1 MLWKGGDGLA
11 SASWAWRKIARFAI
25 AFLAVL
31 GVLILLWPSRARE
44 APAAAAA
51 PADDAGPVQS
61 NFTISPN
68 VKCDVDLKMLDRFG
82 VEKLA
87 QYTRRRIAVTFSDE
101 QVPMRQQMDQPLL
114 EGQTRGAAS
123 GGESPHE
130 QALDGCTIPAPITI
144 VTPRPPKMADASHID
159 FGVATSISRL
169 NESLDQFA
177 HWAGY
182 TRTRIFA
189 IVEPMESESDTREGI
204 ANVKAKADSIG
215 INLIVS
221 ESKDDY
227 LHRYFA
233 LVSLLEK
240 NLREATQWACI
251 IDDDTFFLSMP
262 ALVQALGEYDHT
274 KPMYVG
280 GLSEGIPQ
288 ISEFGIMAFG
298 GAGVFLSRPLLS
310 ILGTVYEVCEQ
321 MTWTG
326 DRRIAHCIY
335 DHTTTKLTVD
345 HRLRQLDLL
354 DDASGFFESGRE
366 QPLSVHHWKSWFHM
380 DMPKLSTISEV
391 CGPSCLLRQWQFSD
405 GWFLT
410 NGYSIVKYG
419 FPPAPDDVS
428 VEMTWNPLNGATIES
443 YLHELGPIRRKD
455 EHKMSYLL
463 QDSQMESDGSVT
475 QWYILRDKIQGDQ
488 IFELT
493 WQKP

>member
-1 MLWKGGDGLA
+1 MLLKGGDGLV

-25 AFLAVL
+25 AFIAVIS
-31 GVLILLWPSRARE
+31 VVVLLWPSRRNE
-44 APAAAAA
+44 EPV
-51 PADDAGPVQS
+51 ADPIPVQS

-68 VKCDVDLKMLDRFG
+68 VKCEIDLQLLEHLG

-87 QYTRRRIAVTFSDE
+87 QYTRRHVTVTFSDDP
-101 QVPMRQQMDQPLL
+101 VPMRQQMDQPLFDVNKRSAGNADRPD
-114 EGQTRGAAS
+114 EPR
-123 GGESPHE
+123 
-130 QALDGCTIPAPITI
+130 DGCTIPAPLTV
-144 VTPRPPKMADASHID
+144 VTPHPPKMADASHID

-169 NESLDQFA
+169 NESLDQFV

-189 IVEPMESESDTREGI
+189 IVEPMESEPDTKKGI
-204 ANVKAKADSIG
+204 AYVKARADSMG
-215 INLIVS
+215 INLIVTKS
-221 ESKDDY
+221 NDDY

-233 LVSLLEK
+233 LVHLLEK
-240 NLREATQWACI
+240 NLREQTKWACI

-262 ALVQALGEYDHT
+262 ALVTALSEYDHT
-274 KPMYVG
+274 KLMYIG

-288 ISEFGIMAFG
+288 ISQFGIMAFG

-310 ILGTVYEVCEQ
+310 ALGAVYDVCEQ

-335 DHTTTKLTVD
+335 EHTTTRLTVD

-380 DMPKLSTISEV
+380 DMPKLSVISEI

-410 NGYSIVKYG
+410 NGYSVVQYG
-419 FPPAPDDVS
+419 FPPGPDDIS
-428 VEMTWNPLNGATIES
+428 VEMTWNPLNGATVES

-455 EHKMSYLL
+455 EHKKSFLL
-463 QDSQMESDGSVT
+463 TDSRIETDGRVT
-475 QWYILRDKIQGDQ
+475 QWYILRDKTQGDQ
-488 IFELT
+488 IFELI
-493 WQKP
+493 WQK